1 LARVT
6 GHVLP
11 IIQAPHAFCND
22 GTAGKAWL
30 DVSKSLLS
38 GRNDESPKSIVES
51 GEPIRD

>member
-1 LARVT
+1 MFCRSSKHRT
-6 GHVLP
+6 E
-11 IIQAPHAFCND
+11 IAFCND
-22 GTAGKAWL
+22 GTAGEAWL